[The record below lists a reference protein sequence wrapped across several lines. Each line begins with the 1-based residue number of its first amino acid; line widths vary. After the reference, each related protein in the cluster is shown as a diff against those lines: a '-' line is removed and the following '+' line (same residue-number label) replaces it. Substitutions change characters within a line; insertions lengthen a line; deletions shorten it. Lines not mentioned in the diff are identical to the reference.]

1 MRASHGAPLE
11 SGRCGRILRNDTT
24 AVRCRHR
31 TRGSLVTDSL
41 HVVCGQCHTTNRVP
55 RARLGDHANCGS
67 CKAPLFAGH
76 PIALD
81 GASFERHVGSSDL
94 PVAVDFWAPW
104 CGPCRAMAPAWEQAA
119 ARLTPQVRLANLDT
133 EAEPGIAQR
142 FGIRSIPTIV
152 LFRNGREVARQ
163 SGALSLPQILR
174 WIEGNLG
181 A

>member
-1 MRASHGAPLE
+1 M
-11 SGRCGRILRNDTT
+11 
-24 AVRCRHR
+24 
-31 TRGSLVTDSL
+31 TDSL
-41 HVVCGQCHTTNRVP
+41 HVVCGHCHTTNRVP
-55 RARLGDHANCGS
+55 RARLADQPACGS
-67 CKAPLFAGH
+67 CKAPLFSGH

-81 GASFERHVGSSDL
+81 GAGFERHVASSDL
-94 PVAVDFWAPW
+94 PVVVDFWAPW

-119 ARLTPQVRLANLDT
+119 ARLEPRVRLAKLDT

-174 WIEGNLG
+174 WVEGNLG